1 MIGCDTFLV
10 ALTVADDVLFGQAV
24 LLAKVRTKLHRF
36 LVDLVE
42 VGLIRKPVLTDF
54 KANVRI
60 VGRTACMPSTVLP
73 GQRLIGCHT
82 SVSQLSNKAVDAD
95 LSSAGMIGVPVV
107 VVLVFTQL
115 SVIWADIAFQ
125 PGIVGTGGMHHNA
138 LDSNLSAS
146 FVAGVFRKNEFVE
159 IHSVYLPFLDLL
171 RFGRGWM
178 AATVAGNLLMHVLGV
193 AWTVASR
200 QPELVMAVELT
211 MVPIS
216 LALYS
221 LNIKLFFTRA

>member
-1 MIGCDTFLV
+1 METVVYTFCAYLPIH
-10 ALTVADDVLFGQAV
+10 
-24 LLAKVRTKLHRF
+24 LLA
-36 LVDLVE
+36 
-42 VGLIRKPVLTDF
+42 
-54 KANVRI
+54 
-60 VGRTACMPSTVLP
+60 
-73 GQRLIGCHT
+73 
-82 SVSQLSNKAVDAD
+82 
-95 LSSAGMIGVPVV
+95 
-107 VVLVFTQL
+107 
-115 SVIWADIAFQ
+115 
-125 PGIVGTGGMHHNA
+125 
-138 LDSNLSAS
+138 
-146 FVAGVFRKNEFVE
+146 
-159 IHSVYLPFLDLL
+159 YLPFLDLL